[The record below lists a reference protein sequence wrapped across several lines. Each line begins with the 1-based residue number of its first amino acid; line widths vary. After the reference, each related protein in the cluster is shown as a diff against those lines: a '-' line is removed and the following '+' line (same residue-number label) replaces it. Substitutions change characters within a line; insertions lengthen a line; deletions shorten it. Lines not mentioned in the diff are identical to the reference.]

1 MILKV
6 YNLITGVNE
15 TKHLAHLVSCDYKCG
30 LNESV
35 CNSKQKWNHDKCWC
49 DCKELRAC
57 DSCIDDYIWNPT
69 MWNREWN
76 KACKT
81 TEHLNIG
88 NCSREER
95 LLDKLVLICED
106 EILITTE
113 TSLDKK
119 SNMWKKLLP
128 YSHSFIGNYMHTIIN
143 FCLQW
148 LLLALHKILEKEQ
161 KKLLPH

>member
-1 MILKV
+1 M
-6 YNLITGVNE
+6 
-15 TKHLAHLVSCDYKCG
+15 
-30 LNESV
+30 
-35 CNSKQKWNHDKCWC
+35 QKWNHDKCWC

-69 MWNREWN
+69 MWDREWN

-106 EILITTE
+106 EILIITE
-113 TSLDKK
+113 TSLNKK
-119 SNMWKKLLP
+119 VTCERNYCLIHTISLATICTLLLIFACSGCYYYYTRYWKKNKK
-128 YSHSFIGNYMHTIIN
+128 NYYHIKTLITNLKKNNIHN
-143 FCLQW
+143 
-148 LLLALHKILEKEQ
+148 KI
-161 KKLLPH
+161 